1 MSDDTESQINY
12 HTYVNQRLVELQTI
26 EDAIF
31 QRNAGADGIDETRR
45 AEIKTI
51 IEERRKVL
59 QGLRDRY
66 DEELDMTSETAKLLT
81 DKLTIKDIMNN
92 QLNEADKEL
101 KLLRDERLNR
111 ERLVKLGEYEYDRYR
126 SHKNILKVIVY
137 GILAI
142 LFIIIGMNKI
152 PFFPRKAGIFG
163 ILLVIIIV
171 LVSIFSRMGW
181 NFRRTNMNW
190 DKYDFSRYR
199 IGEPENKNETVETD
213 STWFVDACK
222 TMSKSWDDAKKRAT
236 FAATETVN
244 APDGFSNMV
253 DIDTFSSFIEPSNTK
268 NYEKFQLL
276 F

>member
-59 QGLRDRY
+59 NGLRDRY
-66 DEELDMTSETAKLLT
+66 EEELDMTSETAKLLT

-199 IGEPENKNETVETD
+199 IGEPENKNETVETEA
-213 STWFVDACK
+213 SWFVDACK
-222 TMSKSWDDAKKRAT
+222 TMSKSWDDAKQRAT

-253 DIDTFSSFIEPSNTK
+253 DIDTFSS
-268 NYEKFQLL
+268 L
-276 F
+276 

>member
-1 MSDDTESQINY
+1 MGDDTESQINY
-12 HTYVNQRLVELQTI
+12 HAYVNQRLVELQTI

-59 QGLRDRY
+59 NGLRDRY
-66 DEELDMTSETAKLLT
+66 EEELDMTSETAKLLT

-222 TMSKSWDDAKKRAT
+222 TMSKSWDDAKQRAT
-236 FAATETVN
+236 FTATETVN

>member
-59 QGLRDRY
+59 NGLRDRY
-66 DEELDMTSETAKLLT
+66 EEELDMTSETAKLLT

-199 IGEPENKNETVETD
+199 IGEPENKNETVETEA
-213 STWFVDACK
+213 SWFVDACK
-222 TMSKSWDDAKKRAT
+222 TMSKSWDDAKQRAT